1 MLQGTTFEEGRGFVL
16 KVDDLAA
23 PHTLQTLAILGTQ
36 PEVNFNIKY
45 HHCIN

>member
-1 MLQGTTFEEGRGFVL
+1 ML

-36 PEVNFNIKY
+36 PEVSHNIILSITIVQIKL
-45 HHCIN
+45 